1 MAHRIRLSSQWDSNA
16 TGDGRTRHVRR
27 FGRPR
32 TLDANERVWLV
43 AESLPAESEA
53 AVNGTALESALA
65 DSFAADITSLL
76 KPRNEVA
83 FTLPTGTSLGEVALE
98 IRG

>member
-1 MAHRIRLSSQWDSNA
+1 MAHRIRLGTPWDSTA
-16 TGDGRTRHVRR
+16 TDDGRARHVRR

-43 AESLPAESEA
+43 AESLPAESNA
-53 AVNGTALESALA
+53 AVNGTAVESELA
-65 DSFAADITSLL
+65 GSFAADITSLL

-83 FTLPTGTSLGEVALE
+83 FTLPAKASLGEVALE